1 MAIQPIY
8 KYGIWHQAEHDIK
21 VEIISYL
28 GQRNGESWWFI
39 KGPDGGKTGVP
50 ESQISFRYNKPW
62 QTKENEI
69 YLESNQRRLAQL
81 VELLAYIEMV
91 AGSNPVPPIIFGTIA
106 QLEEHRI
113 VDPKVA
119 GSNPVGTA

>member
-1 MAIQPIY
+1 MVSHGGSLKAQMA
-8 KYGIWHQAEHDIK
+8 E
-21 VEIISYL
+21 E
-28 GQRNGESWWFI
+28 
-39 KGPDGGKTGVP
+39 P
-50 ESQISFRYNKPW
+50 ESQNHKYLFIYNKPW

-81 VELLAYIEMV
+81 VEHLAYIETV
-91 AGSNPVPPIIFGTIA
+91 AGSSPVPPIVFGTIA
-106 QLEEHRI
+106 QLVEHRI